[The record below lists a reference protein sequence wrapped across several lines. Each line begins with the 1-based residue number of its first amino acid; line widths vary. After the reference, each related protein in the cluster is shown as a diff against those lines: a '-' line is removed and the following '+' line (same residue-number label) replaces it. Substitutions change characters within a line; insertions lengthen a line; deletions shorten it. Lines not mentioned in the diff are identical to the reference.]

1 MVSGTAPASHLL
13 AADQRMRL
21 VLTAILVFL
30 LVGCGGSTA
39 TSTQNDG
46 QLNGNWSLQAIYNTV
61 DDNFNAEVSLV
72 WNGSQYVGT
81 ISEPPGTSPC
91 DNGTIT
97 AGAPNAQGQIVFTGT
112 ILNAPITL
120 TGTIKNLNPGPALQI
135 SGTYSTSGSGCGVV
149 AANGTWVMN
158 PQ

>member
-30 LVGCGGSTA
+30 LVGC
-39 TSTQNDG
+39 
-46 QLNGNWSLQAIYNTV
+46 QAIYNTV